1 MHYTG
6 FNLGLKFPGVSYV
19 HKQKIPTLE
28 NQDRF
33 MVLESKIKSWE
44 LFLCPVRNSI
54 IGLEEIDKSFQFP
67 KGLQIFIFK
76 SKLTRMKNSKAKN
89 WVVLLSN
96 NCFIFSTIH

>member
-54 IGLEEIDKSFQFP
+54 IGLEEIEKSFKFQF
-67 KGLQIFIFK
+67 GLQK
-76 SKLTRMKNSKAKN
+76 
-89 WVVLLSN
+89 
-96 NCFIFSTIH
+96 

>member
-67 KGLQIFIFK
+67 
-76 SKLTRMKNSKAKN
+76 
-89 WVVLLSN
+89 
-96 NCFIFSTIH
+96 

>member
-1 MHYTG
+1 MLRVTLQSLKFFFWIRLHPISPQASDYKVLMHYTG

-33 MVLESKIKSWE
+33 MVPESKIKSWE

-67 KGLQIFIFK
+67 KALF
-76 SKLTRMKNSKAKN
+76 
-89 WVVLLSN
+89 
-96 NCFIFSTIH
+96 C